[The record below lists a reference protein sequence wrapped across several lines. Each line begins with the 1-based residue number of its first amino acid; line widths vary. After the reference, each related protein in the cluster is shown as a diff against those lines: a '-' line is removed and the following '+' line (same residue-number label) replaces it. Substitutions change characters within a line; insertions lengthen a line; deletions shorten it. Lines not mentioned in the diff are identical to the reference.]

1 MKNGKFY
8 SVGVGPGDPMLI
20 TYKAVEK
27 IKSSDIV
34 VVPQSGAT
42 ENIAL
47 KIALE
52 HVQGK
57 KILECDMPMT
67 RDKDRLEAS
76 HIKATAEIEEFLK
89 TGNQVSFLT
98 LGDPS
103 IYSTAMYIHKR
114 LSDRGYE
121 TELIPGVPSFC
132 AVAAS
137 LNTTLCEGGEL
148 LHIIPASYEDTDQ
161 LLSLKGT
168 KILMKSGKAIKE
180 IKERLFMRGH
190 GTIAMMVEQASME
203 NEKIHYTLESV
214 DENASY
220 FSIIVVKENGG
231 K

>member
-27 IKSSDIV
+27 IKSSDII
-34 VVPQSGAT
+34 VVPKSGAT

-47 KIALE
+47 KIARE
-52 HVQGK
+52 HVQDK

-67 RDKDRLEAS
+67 RDKDRLKTS
-76 HIKATAEIEEFLK
+76 HVKATAEIEGFLK
-89 TGNQVSFLT
+89 AGNQVSFLT

-114 LSDRGYE
+114 LTDKGYE
-121 TELIPGVPSFC
+121 TDLIPGVPSFC

-137 LNTTLCEGGEL
+137 LNMALCEGGEL

-161 LLSLKGT
+161 SLSLKGT
-168 KILMKSGKAIKE
+168 KILMKSGKAITEVKE
-180 IKERLFMRGH
+180 KLVMRGQ
-190 GTIAMMVEQASME
+190 GILTMMVEQASME
-203 NEKIHYTLESV
+203 NEKIHETLDSV

-231 K
+231 